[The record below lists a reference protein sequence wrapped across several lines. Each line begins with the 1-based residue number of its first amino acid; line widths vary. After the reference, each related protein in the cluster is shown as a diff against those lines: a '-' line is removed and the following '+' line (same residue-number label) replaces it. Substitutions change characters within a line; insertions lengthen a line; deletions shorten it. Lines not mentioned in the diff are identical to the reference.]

1 MKTLICWFLLLFS
14 IQVFSQSYLNV
25 LFNNGSYKNS
35 PIGSLKKITLST
47 NGEQINFHLTDG
59 TTATENL
66 ADIKKM
72 TLDSTPQ
79 GEPLPV
85 ELSSFT
91 AIVNGN
97 SIILMW
103 RTETEVSNYGFEIE
117 RASSLPDGKA
127 GPTTPLQEGWK
138 KIGFVEGHG
147 NSNSPKDYAFTDTPL
162 EGTNFQYRLKQIDTD
177 GKFQYS
183 DIITVEIATP
193 VQFELKQNFPN
204 PFNPATTI
212 TYNLPRDGF
221 VTMKVY
227 DIVGSEIETLVN
239 EEKKA
244 GSYLV
249 TFDGA
254 NLSSGV
260 YICSMTGNGFV
271 KSIKMLMIK

>member
-1 MKTLICWFLLLFS
+1 MKTLICWSLLFS

-47 NGEQINFHLTDG
+47 NGQQINFHLADG
-59 TTATENL
+59 TTETENL

-72 TLDSTPQ
+72 TLDNTPQ

-85 ELSSFT
+85 ELTSFSAVIDGT
-91 AIVNGN
+91 

-103 RTETEVSNYGFEIE
+103 RTETEVTNYGFEVE
-117 RASSLPDGKA
+117 RASSS
-127 GPTTPLQEGWK
+127 TTPVQEGWK
-138 KIGFVEGHG
+138 KIGFVQGHG
-147 NSNSPKDYAFTDTPL
+147 NCNSPKDYTFTDTPV
-162 EGTNFQYRLKQIDTD
+162 EGTSFQYRLKQIDTD
-177 GKFQYS
+177 GQYQYS
-183 DIITVEIATP
+183 NIVTVEIATP
-193 VQFELKQNFPN
+193 IQFELKQNFPN
-204 PFNPATTI
+204 PFNPATHI

-221 VTMKVY
+221 VTIKVY
-227 DIVGSEIETLVN
+227 DIVGSEIAALVN

-244 GSYLV
+244 GSYLI

-260 YICSMTGNGFV
+260 YICTMGGDSFV

>member
-1 MKTLICWFLLLFS
+1 
-14 IQVFSQSYLNV
+14 
-25 LFNNGSYKNS
+25 
-35 PIGSLKKITLST
+35 
-47 NGEQINFHLTDG
+47 
-59 TTATENL
+59 
-66 ADIKKM
+66 M
-72 TLDSTPQ
+72 TLDNTPQ

-91 AIVNGN
+91 AVVNGN

-117 RASSLPDGKA
+117 RAVLISKFEIRNSNF
-127 GPTTPLQEGWK
+127 Q
-138 KIGFVEGHG
+138 KIGFIEGHG
-147 NSNSPKDYAFTDTPL
+147 NCNSPKEYSFTDTPE
-162 EGTNFQYRLKQIDTD
+162 EGTSFQYRLKQIDTD
-177 GKFQYS
+177 GQFQYS
-183 DIITVEIATP
+183 DIVTVEIATP

-221 VTMKVY
+221 VTVKVY
-227 DIVGSEIETLVN
+227 DIVGSEIVTLVN

-244 GSYLV
+244 GSYLI
-249 TFDGA
+249 TFEGN

-260 YICSMTGNGFV
+260 YICTMSGNSFV

>member
-1 MKTLICWFLLLFS
+1 MKTLICCFLLFS
-14 IQVFSQSYLNV
+14 VQLFSQSYLNI
-25 LFNNGSYKNS
+25 LFNDGSYKNS
-35 PIGSLKKITLST
+35 PIGSLKKLSLST

-72 TLDSTPQ
+72 TLDITPQ

-91 AIVNGN
+91 AVVNGT

-103 RTETEVSNYGFEIE
+103 RTETEVSNYGFEVE
-117 RASSLPDGKA
+117 RASFISKSEIRNSDF
-127 GPTTPLQEGWK
+127 Q
-138 KIGFVEGHG
+138 KIGFVQGHG
-147 NSNSPKDYAFTDTPL
+147 NSNSPKDYTFADTPV
-162 EGTNFQYRLKQIDTD
+162 EGTSFQYRLKQIDTD

-183 DIITVEIATP
+183 DIVTVEIATP
-193 VQFELKQNFPN
+193 IQFELKQNFPN
-204 PFNPATTI
+204 PFNPATHI

-221 VTMKVY
+221 VTVKVY
-227 DIVGSEIETLVN
+227 DIVGSEIVTLVN

-249 TFDGA
+249 AFDGA
-254 NLSSGV
+254 YFASGI
-260 YICSMTGNGFV
+260 YICTMTTNSFIR
-271 KSIKMLMIK
+271 SIKMLMIK

>member
-35 PIGSLKKITLST
+35 SIGSLKKITLSS

-72 TLDSTPQ
+72 TLNNTPL
-79 GEPLPV
+79 GDPLPV

-91 AIVNGN
+91 AVVNGN
-97 SIILMW
+97 SIILIW
-103 RTETEVSNYGFEIE
+103 RTETEVSNYGFEVE
-117 RASSLPDGKA
+117 RASSS
-127 GPTTPLQEGWK
+127 TTPVQEKWK

-147 NSNSPKDYAFTDTPL
+147 NCNSPKDYAFTDTPL
-162 EGTNFQYRLKQIDTD
+162 EGTSFQYRLKQIDTD
-177 GKFQYS
+177 GKYHYS
-183 DIITVEIATP
+183 EIVSVDIAAP
-193 VQFELKQNFPN
+193 SHFELKQNFPN
-204 PFNPATTI
+204 PFNPSTHI
-212 TYNLPRDGF
+212 TYNLPADGF
-221 VTMKVY
+221 VTVKVY
-227 DIVGSEIETLVN
+227 DIVGSEIVTLVS

-249 TFDGA
+249 TFEGK

-260 YICSMTGNGFV
+260 YICTMSGNEFI

>member
-1 MKTLICWFLLLFS
+1 MKTLICWSLLFS

-35 PIGSLKKITLST
+35 AIGSLKKITLST
-47 NGEQINFHLTDG
+47 TGDLINFHLTDG
-59 TTATENL
+59 TTATENI

-72 TLDSTPQ
+72 TLDNTPL
-79 GEPLPV
+79 GDPLPV

-91 AIVNGN
+91 AVVNGN

-103 RTETEVSNYGFEIE
+103 RTETEVSNYGFEVE
-117 RASSLPDGKA
+117 RASSS
-127 GPTTPLQEGWK
+127 TTPVQEGWK

-147 NSNSPKDYAFTDTPL
+147 NCNSPKDYAFTDTPV
-162 EGTNFQYRLKQIDTD
+162 EGKSFQYRLKQIDTD
-177 GKFQYS
+177 GQFQYS
-183 DIITVEIATP
+183 DIITVDIEIPTKFA
-193 VQFELKQNFPN
+193 LNQNFPN

-221 VTMKVY
+221 VTIKVY
-227 DIVGSEIETLVN
+227 DIIGSEIETLVN
-239 EEKKA
+239 EEKSA
-244 GSYLV
+244 GSYVV
-249 TFDGA
+249 TFEGK

-260 YICSMTGNGFV
+260 YICTMSGNGFV

>member
-1 MKTLICWFLLLFS
+1 MKTLICWSLLFS
-14 IQVFSQSYLNV
+14 VQIFSQSHLNV
-25 LFNNGSYKNS
+25 LFNNGTYKNS

-47 NGEQINFHLTDG
+47 NGEQLNFHLTDG

-72 TLDSTPQ
+72 TLDNIPQ

-91 AIVNGN
+91 AVVNGN
-97 SIILMW
+97 SIILIW

-117 RASSLPDGKA
+117 RAS
-127 GPTTPLQEGWK
+127 TTPVQEGWK
-138 KIGFVEGHG
+138 KIGFVQGYG
-147 NSNSPKDYAFTDTPL
+147 NSNSPKDYSFTDTPE
-162 EGTNFQYRLKQIDTD
+162 EGISFQYRLKQIDTD
-177 GKFQYS
+177 GTFQYS
-183 DIITVEIATP
+183 EIVAVEIATP
-193 VQFELKQNFPN
+193 VQFELNQNFPN

-212 TYNLPRDGF
+212 TYNLPRHGF
-221 VTMKVY
+221 VTVKVY
-227 DIVGSEIETLVN
+227 DIVGSEIVTLVS

-244 GSYLV
+244 GSYVV
-249 TFDGA
+249 TFEGN

-260 YICSMTGNGFV
+260 YICTMSGNSFV

>member
-1 MKTLICWFLLLFS
+1 MKTLICWFLLFS
-14 IQVFSQSYLNV
+14 VQLFSQSYLNV
-25 LFNNGSYKNS
+25 LLNDGSYKNS

-47 NGEQINFHLTDG
+47 NGEQINFHLADG

-66 ADIKKM
+66 SDIRKM

-91 AIVNGN
+91 AVVNGT

-103 RTETEVSNYGFEIE
+103 RTETEVTNYGFEVE
-117 RASSLPDGKA
+117 RASFISKSEIRNSNF
-127 GPTTPLQEGWK
+127 Q
-138 KIGFVEGHG
+138 KIGFVQGHG
-147 NSNSPKDYAFTDTPL
+147 NSNSPKDYTFTDTPV
-162 EGTNFQYRLKQIDTD
+162 EGTSFQYRLKQIDTD
-177 GKFQYS
+177 GQYQYS
-183 DIITVEIATP
+183 DFVTVEIATP

-204 PFNPATTI
+204 PFNPETHI

-221 VTMKVY
+221 VTIKVY
-227 DIVGSEIETLVN
+227 DIVGSEIAALVN

-254 NLSSGV
+254 HLASGI
-260 YICSMTGNGFV
+260 YICTMTGNSFI

>member
-1 MKTLICWFLLLFS
+1 MKTLMCWFLLFS

-47 NGEQINFHLTDG
+47 NGQQISFYLTDG
-59 TTATENL
+59 TIATENL
-66 ADIKKM
+66 ANIRKM
-72 TLDSTPQ
+72 TLDNFAQ
-79 GEPLPV
+79 GELLPV
-85 ELSSFT
+85 ELSSF
-91 AIVNGN
+91 AAVVNGN

-103 RTETEVSNYGFEIE
+103 RTETEVSSYGFEVE
-117 RASSLPDGKA
+117 RASSS
-127 GPTTPLQEGWK
+127 TTPVQEGWK
-138 KIGFVEGHG
+138 KIGFVQGHC
-147 NSNSPKDYAFTDTPL
+147 NCNSPKDYTFTDTPA
-162 EGTNFQYRLKQIDTD
+162 EGTCFRYRLKQIDTD

-204 PFNPATTI
+204 PFNPATHI

-221 VTMKVY
+221 VTIKVY
-227 DIVGSEIETLVN
+227 DIVGSEIAALVN

-244 GSYLV
+244 GSYLII
-249 TFDGA
+249 FDGA

-260 YICSMTGNGFV
+260 YICTMSGDNFIE
-271 KSIKMLMIK
+271 SIKMLMIK

>member
-1 MKTLICWFLLLFS
+1 MKTLICWILLFS
-14 IQVFSQSYLNV
+14 VQICSQSYLNV

-47 NGEQINFHLTDG
+47 NGEQLNFHLADG
-59 TTATENL
+59 TTATENI

-72 TLDSTPQ
+72 TLDNTPL

-85 ELSSFT
+85 ELSSFI

-97 SIILMW
+97 SVLLMW
-103 RTETEVSNYGFEIE
+103 KTETEVSNYGFEIE
-117 RASSLPDGKA
+117 RASFISKPEIRNSNF
-127 GPTTPLQEGWK
+127 Q
-138 KIGFVEGHG
+138 KIGFVQGYG
-147 NSNSPKDYAFTDTPL
+147 NSNSPKDYSFTDTPE
-162 EGTNFQYRLKQIDTD
+162 EGTSFQYRLKQIDTD
-177 GKFQYS
+177 GKYHYS
-183 DIITVEIATP
+183 EIVSVDIAAP
-193 VQFELKQNFPN
+193 AHFELKQNFPN

-221 VTMKVY
+221 VTVKVY
-227 DIVGSEIETLVN
+227 DVVGSEIVTLVSD
-239 EEKKA
+239 EKKA

-249 TFDGA
+249 TFEGN

-260 YICSMTGNGFV
+260 YICTMSGNGFI

>member
-1 MKTLICWFLLLFS
+1 MKTLICWFLLFS
-14 IQVFSQSYLNV
+14 IQLFSQSYLNV
-25 LFNNGSYKNS
+25 LFNDGSYKNS

-47 NGEQINFHLTDG
+47 NGQQINFHLADG
-59 TTATENL
+59 TTASENL

-72 TLDSTPQ
+72 TLDSTLQ

-91 AIVNGN
+91 AVVNGN

-103 RTETEVSNYGFEIE
+103 RTETEVSNYGFEVE
-117 RASSLPDGKA
+117 RASSSNMPV
-127 GPTTPLQEGWK
+127 QEGWK
-138 KIGFVEGHG
+138 KIGFVQGYG
-147 NSNSPKDYAFTDTPL
+147 NSNSPKHYAFTDTPL
-162 EGTNFQYRLKQIDTD
+162 EGTSFQYRLKQIDTD

-183 DIITVEIATP
+183 DIVSVDIAAP

-204 PFNPATTI
+204 PFNPATHI

-221 VTMKVY
+221 VTIKVY
-227 DIVGSEIETLVN
+227 DIVGSEIAALVN

-249 TFDGA
+249 TFDGV

-260 YICSMTGNGFV
+260 YICTMSGSNFI

>member
-1 MKTLICWFLLLFS
+1 MKTLICWFLLFS

-91 AIVNGN
+91 AVVNGN

-103 RTETEVSNYGFEIE
+103 RTETEVSNYGFEVE
-117 RASSLPDGKA
+117 RASSS
-127 GPTTPLQEGWK
+127 TTPVQEGWK
-138 KIGFVEGHG
+138 KIGFVQGYG

-162 EGTNFQYRLKQIDTD
+162 EGTSFQYRLKQIDTD
-177 GKFQYS
+177 GQFQYS
-183 DIITVEIATP
+183 DIVTVDIEIPTK
-193 VQFELKQNFPN
+193 FELNPNFPN

-221 VTMKVY
+221 VTVKVY

-239 EEKKA
+239 EEKRA

-249 TFDGA
+249 TFEGK

-260 YICSMTGNGFV
+260 YICTMSGNGFA

>member
-1 MKTLICWFLLLFS
+1 MKTLICWFLLFS
-14 IQVFSQSYLNV
+14 VQIFSQSYLNV
-25 LFNNGSYKNS
+25 LLNDGSYKNS
-35 PIGSLKKITLST
+35 LLGLLKKITLST
-47 NGEQINFHLTDG
+47 DGQQINFHLSDG
-59 TTATENL
+59 TIAAENI

-72 TLDSTPQ
+72 TLDDIPQ

-91 AIVNGN
+91 AVVNGT

-117 RASSLPDGKA
+117 RTLTAISA
-127 GPTTPLQEGWK
+127 GWE
-138 KIGFVEGHG
+138 KIGFIEGHG
-147 NSNSPKDYAFTDTPL
+147 NCNSPKDYSFTDIPG
-162 EGTNFQYRLKQIDTD
+162 EGKSFQYRLKQIDTD
-177 GKFQYS
+177 GQYQYS
-183 DIITVEIATP
+183 NIVTVDIAAP
-193 VQFELKQNFPN
+193 AQFELRRNFPN
-204 PFNPATTI
+204 PFNPATHI
-212 TYNLPRDGF
+212 NYNLPKDGF
-221 VTMKVY
+221 VTVKVY
-227 DIVGSEIETLVN
+227 DIVGSEIAVLVN

-260 YICSMTGNGFV
+260 YICTMNGNGFI

>member
-47 NGEQINFHLTDG
+47 DGQQISFYLADG
-59 TTATENL
+59 TTATENI

-72 TLDSTPQ
+72 TLDNFAQ
-79 GEPLPV
+79 GELLPV
-85 ELSSFT
+85 ELSSFS
-91 AIVNGN
+91 AMVNGT

-103 RTETEVSNYGFEIE
+103 RTETEVSNYGFEVE
-117 RASSLPDGKA
+117 RASFISKSEIRNSNF
-127 GPTTPLQEGWK
+127 Q
-138 KIGFVEGHG
+138 KIGFVQGCG
-147 NSNSPKDYAFTDTPL
+147 NSNSPKNYSFTDTP
-162 EGTNFQYRLKQIDTD
+162 EEWTSFQYRLKQIDTD

-183 DIITVEIATP
+183 DIVTVEIATP

-204 PFNPATTI
+204 PFNPATHI

-221 VTMKVY
+221 VTIKVY
-227 DIVGSEIETLVN
+227 DIVGSEIATLVN
-239 EEKKA
+239 EEKNA

-249 TFDGA
+249 TFNGV

-260 YICSMTGNGFV
+260 YICTMTGNSFV

>member
-1 MKTLICWFLLLFS
+1 MKTLTCWFLLFS
-14 IQVFSQSYLNV
+14 IQIFSQSYLNV
-25 LFNNGSYKNS
+25 LFSDGSYKNS
-35 PIGSLKKITLST
+35 PIGSLKKITLSS
-47 NGEQINFHLTDG
+47 NSEQINFHLTDG

-72 TLDSTPQ
+72 TLDNTPH

-91 AIVNGN
+91 AVVNGN

-117 RASSLPDGKA
+117 RASS
-127 GPTTPLQEGWK
+127 PTTPLQEEWK

-147 NSNSPKDYAFTDTPL
+147 NSNSPKEYSFTDTPE
-162 EGTNFQYRLKQIDTD
+162 EGISFQYRLKQIDTD
-177 GKFQYS
+177 GKYHYS
-183 DIITVEIATP
+183 EIVDVDIEAP
-193 VQFELKQNFPN
+193 AHFELKQNFPN
-204 PFNPATTI
+204 PFNPSTHI
-212 TYNLPRDGF
+212 SYNLPADGF
-221 VTMKVY
+221 IIVKVY

-249 TFDGA
+249 TFEGK

-260 YICSMTGNGFV
+260 YICTMSGNGFIN
-271 KSIKMLMIK
+271 SIKMLMIK

>member
-1 MKTLICWFLLLFS
+1 MKTLICWSLLFS
-14 IQVFSQSYLNV
+14 VQIFSQSYLNI
-25 LFNNGSYKNS
+25 LFNNGTYKNS
-35 PIGSLKKITLST
+35 QIGSLKKITLST
-47 NGEQINFHLTDG
+47 NGEQLNFHLTDG

-72 TLDSTPQ
+72 TLDNIPQ

-91 AIVNGN
+91 AVVNGN
-97 SIILMW
+97 SIILIW

-117 RASSLPDGKA
+117 RASTS
-127 GPTTPLQEGWK
+127 TTPVQEGWK
-138 KIGFVEGHG
+138 KIGFVQGYG
-147 NSNSPKDYAFTDTPL
+147 NCNSPKDYTFTDTPE
-162 EGTNFQYRLKQIDTD
+162 EGVSFQYRLKQIDTD

-183 DIITVEIATP
+183 EIVAVEIATP

-204 PFNPATTI
+204 PFNPATNI
-212 TYNLPRDGF
+212 TYNLPTDGF
-221 VTMKVY
+221 ITIKVY
-227 DIVGSEIETLVN
+227 DIVGSEIVTLVN

-249 TFDGA
+249 TFEGK

-260 YICSMTGNGFV
+260 YICTMSGDGLI
-271 KSIKMLMIK
+271 KSIKMILMK

>member
-1 MKTLICWFLLLFS
+1 MKTLICWSLLFS
-14 IQVFSQSYLNV
+14 IQLFSQSYLNV

-47 NGEQINFHLTDG
+47 NGQQINFHLTDG
-59 TTATENL
+59 TTAIENL

-72 TLDSTPQ
+72 TLDTTPQ

-103 RTETEVSNYGFEIE
+103 RTETEVSNYGFEVE
-117 RASSLPDGKA
+117 RASFISKSEIRNSNF
-127 GPTTPLQEGWK
+127 Q
-138 KIGFVEGHG
+138 KIGFVQGHG
-147 NSNSPKDYAFTDTPL
+147 NSNSPKDYTFTDTPV
-162 EGTNFQYRLKQIDTD
+162 EGTSFQYRLKQIDTD

-183 DIITVEIATP
+183 DIVTVEIATP

-204 PFNPATTI
+204 PFNPATHI

-221 VTMKVY
+221 VTIKVY
-227 DIVGSEIETLVN
+227 DIVGSEIATLVN

-244 GSYLV
+244 GSYLI

-254 NLSSGV
+254 NLSSGI
-260 YICSMTGNGFV
+260 YICIMTGNGFV

>member
-1 MKTLICWFLLLFS
+1 MKTLICWSLLFS
-14 IQVFSQSYLNV
+14 IQIFSQSYLNV
-25 LFNNGSYKNS
+25 LFNNGSYKYS

-47 NGEQINFHLTDG
+47 NGEQIYFHLTDG

-72 TLDSTPQ
+72 TLDNTPQ

-91 AIVNGN
+91 AVVNGN

-117 RASSLPDGKA
+117 RAVLISKFEIRNSNF
-127 GPTTPLQEGWK
+127 Q
-138 KIGFVEGHG
+138 KIGFIEGHG
-147 NSNSPKDYAFTDTPL
+147 NCNSPKEYSFTDTPE
-162 EGTNFQYRLKQIDTD
+162 EGTSFQYRLKQIDTD
-177 GKFQYS
+177 GQFQYS
-183 DIITVEIATP
+183 DIVTVEIATP

-221 VTMKVY
+221 VTVKVY
-227 DIVGSEIETLVN
+227 DIVGSEIVTLVN

-244 GSYLV
+244 GSYLI
-249 TFDGA
+249 TFEGN

-260 YICSMTGNGFV
+260 YICTMSGNSFV

>member
-1 MKTLICWFLLLFS
+1 MKTLICWSLLFS
-14 IQVFSQSYLNV
+14 IQIFSQSFLNI
-25 LFNNGSYKNS
+25 LFNDGSYKNS
-35 PIGSLKKITLST
+35 PIGSLKKISLST

-59 TTATENL
+59 TTATENI

-72 TLDSTPQ
+72 TLDNTPL
-79 GEPLPV
+79 GNALPV
-85 ELSSFT
+85 ELSSF
-91 AIVNGN
+91 AAVVNGN

-117 RASSLPDGKA
+117 RAAFISKSE
-127 GPTTPLQEGWK
+127 TRNSNFQ
-138 KIGFVEGHG
+138 KIGFVQGHG
-147 NSNSPKDYAFTDTPL
+147 NSNSPKDYAFADTPE
-162 EGTNFQYRLKQIDTD
+162 EGTSFQYRLKQIDTD

-183 DIITVEIATP
+183 DIVRVEIATP
-193 VQFELKQNFPN
+193 IQFELKQNFPN
-204 PFNPATTI
+204 PFNPATHI

-221 VTMKVY
+221 VTIKVY
-227 DIVGSEIETLVN
+227 DIVGSEIVTLVN

-244 GSYLV
+244 GSYLI

-260 YICSMTGNGFV
+260 YICTMTVVNFI